1 MTQEL
6 TREQLQ
12 KQLEAAR
19 ETIMALSKRMHQ
31 IEGGANQSPFLQQLI
46 AYQKRIRAEAER
58 LKQSQAW
65 ANSLF
70 QVSSD
75 AMILLDKKRCI
86 DCNEAAL
93 HLFGFDSRKVFL
105 ETHPFEF
112 SPPRQPSGCRSLQ
125 EGIRKIVSAIETGS
139 NHFEWV
145 YRRMDGSE
153 FPAEVWLSAIGS
165 DSARLVMATVRDIS
179 ERKLAEKA
187 LLDSHANLERLVE
200 ERTSDVRDIAMIIES
215 TPSFVG
221 MADSH
226 GNIVYV
232 NPAGLEMVGLER
244 DAPVD
249 GMKISD
255 FHSLDESRRIIEE
268 IFSKVV
274 KEGTIQA
281 RCKFTHCDGSEIPA
295 SAVFM
300 ALSDGDGKSGKFAV
314 VARDLRKE
322 QELQHQMEHMDR
334 LESLGVLAGGIAHD
348 FNNILTAVIGNAGIA
363 MRLLDNS
370 SPVQKYLQKIEDSS
384 LQAAEL
390 CKQMLAYSGKG
401 KFVIQSVNLSN
412 LVARMTSLLEVSIAK
427 HATLQLQLS
436 ESLPAVDADSTQLQ
450 QILMNLVINASEAI
464 DKYNGII
471 VISTGA
477 MEVGK
482 SDLQSSIHHPDTG
495 PGYYAYIEVSDN
507 GCGMDEEVMKKI
519 FDPFFTTKF
528 TGRGLGM
535 SAVLG
540 IVHGHNGLLQ
550 VNSDRGY
557 GTTFRVAFPVSMSE
571 PAYNIDEQK
580 HEKVTGSGTVLVVD
594 DERIVRELASMFLED
609 MGYHVLTANDGKE
622 GVAVFC
628 DHHKKI
634 TGVILD
640 MTMPHMDGK
649 ECYAELCKID
659 PDVKVIL
666 SSGYNEEDATSGFI
680 GENLAGFIQK
690 PYQINVF
697 QEYIARHFSKQ
708 KI

>member
-19 ETIMALSKRMHQ
+19 ETIMALGKRMRQ
-31 IEGGANQSPFLQQLI
+31 IEGGANQSPFQQQLI
-46 AYQKRIRAEAER
+46 AYQKRIRTEAER

-70 QVSSD
+70 KASSD

-93 HLFGFDSRKVFL
+93 HLFGFDSQNVFL

-125 EGIRKIVSAIETGS
+125 EGIRKITSAIETGS

-145 YRRMDGSE
+145 YKRMDGSE

-187 LLDSHANLERLVE
+187 LLDSYANLERLVE

-226 GNIVYV
+226 GNILYV

-244 DAPVD
+244 DKPVD
-249 GMKISD
+249 GMTISD

-274 KEGTIQA
+274 QEGTIQA
-281 RCKFTHCDGSEIPA
+281 TCKFIHCDGSEIPV

-300 ALSDGDGKSGKFAV
+300 ALSDEDGKFAV

-322 QELQHQMEHMDR
+322 QELQHQMEHVDR

-348 FNNILTAVIGNAGIA
+348 FNNILTAVIGNAGMA
-363 MRLLDNS
+363 MRLLDNG

-390 CKQMLAYSGKG
+390 CNQMLAYSGKG

-412 LVARMTSLLEVSIAK
+412 LVTRMTSLLEVSIAK
-427 HATLQLQLS
+427 HAVLQLRLCK
-436 ESLPAVDADSTQLQ
+436 SLPAVDADSTQLQ

-464 DKYNGII
+464 DKCNGTI
-471 VISTGA
+471 VISTGT
-477 MEVGK
+477 MVVGK
-482 SDLQSSIHHPDTG
+482 SDLQSSIHHPDIE

-540 IVHGHNGLLQ
+540 IVQGHNGLLQ
-550 VNSDRGY
+550 VNSERGC

-571 PAYNIDEQK
+571 STYKIDEYK

-594 DERIVRELASMFLED
+594 DERIVRELASMLLED

-622 GVAVFC
+622 AVAVFC
-628 DHHKKI
+628 DHHDKI

-649 ECYAELCKID
+649 ECYTELCKID
-659 PDVKVIL
+659 PGVTVIL
-666 SSGYNEEDATSGFI
+666 SSGYNEEDATSCFKGK
-680 GENLAGFIQK
+680 NLAGFIQK

-697 QEYIARHFSKQ
+697 QEYIAKHFSK
-708 KI
+708 